1 MEIIKLKNETT
12 EKKFK
17 TLQDGL
23 NNRRVEMSEDRIKN
37 LRMDNRIHPI
47 CTTEM

>member
-1 MEIIKLKNETT
+1 MEIEKTEEWNNRKN
-12 EKKFK
+12 FK
-17 TLQDGL
+17 TLKHGL
-23 NNRRVEMSEDRIKN
+23 NNRRVDMSEDRINN